1 MKLKVKILLVIST
14 MLILIFSVVI
24 AYVYFQNKQSIYE
37 RESENVNTLT
47 DSIETNLQTELKS
60 TVVAVQSIAN
70 NPEVQE
76 LFFKRDRE
84 GLLTLLAPVYESI
97 KEDVAQFQFHLP
109 DSTAFLRLHKPEKY
123 GDSLKDIRF
132 TVNEA
137 NSKKEIVY
145 GIEEG
150 VAGYGLRVVVP
161 MFYKGNHIGSV
172 EYGNNFGITY
182 LEQLKKNF
190 SKEFLLYVYK
200 IENNQVIFDETSL
213 LASTIEKDIYDVD
226 NEELLKLRDNKP
238 VYVIDKKDKN
248 VGIILIPNMDFQ
260 GNISSFT
267 KVITD
272 RTSVVTSQTNLFMM
286 LGLILLVS
294 VSIVVIGIYL
304 VLKLSLR
311 NIDRLVDKSNLVAQ
325 GNFTIDCTVNSKD
338 EIGVLSQSFK
348 SMVESMRMMITDI
361 KGAIEKLS
369 NTSVDLVTSS
379 ENMSLQNKNV
389 ARSAGEIADG
399 AIAQAEE
406 AERSLMATN
415 TLSVNLDEMRDMLSI
430 TMERT
435 QTMLQKTNQGSA
447 SVDILNKS
455 FNENIDATIKVG
467 NGVNLLTEKSNI
479 ISTITQTINSIAEQ
493 TNLLALNAAIEA
505 ARAGEH
511 GKGFAVVAEE
521 VRKLA
526 EQSAVATSEIQK
538 IIDDIENLI
547 ETTQTM
553 MKITIEK
560 SEESKQYIEKSSE
573 AFHDINESSVEV
585 LNRII
590 SLDQYASGI
599 IQTKT
604 EVLELIQN
612 ISAITEESAAAS
624 QEVSATAQT
633 EAEEVSKVIEV
644 ISELN
649 HLIQYLNASVS
660 KFIVD

>member
-286 LGLILLVS
+286 LGLILLIS

>member
-1 MKLKVKILLVIST
+1 
-14 MLILIFSVVI
+14 
-24 AYVYFQNKQSIYE
+24 
-37 RESENVNTLT
+37 
-47 DSIETNLQTELKS
+47 
-60 TVVAVQSIAN
+60 
-70 NPEVQE
+70 
-76 LFFKRDRE
+76 
-84 GLLTLLAPVYESI
+84 
-97 KEDVAQFQFHLP
+97 
-109 DSTAFLRLHKPEKY
+109 
-123 GDSLKDIRF
+123 
-132 TVNEA
+132 
-137 NSKKEIVY
+137 
-145 GIEEG
+145 
-150 VAGYGLRVVVP
+150 
-161 MFYKGNHIGSV
+161 
-172 EYGNNFGITY
+172 

-200 IENNQVIFDETSL
+200 IENNQVIFNETSL

-286 LGLILLVS
+286 LGLILLIS

-585 LNRII
+585 LNRIK

-660 KFIVD
+660 KFIIY